1 MKNKVINV
9 VIADDHAL
17 IREGL
22 KRIISYEE
30 DMSVT
35 AEAENG
41 ESVLEMVIINKP
53 DVLLLDVN
61 LPQLNGIGVLQK
73 LKEEGMNVKIIMLT
87 IENQR
92 QIINE
97 AINIG
102 VDGYVL
108 KDSAG
113 EEIIDAIRTVYNGD
127 KYIDKSLVATLFTE
141 VKSKAYIPLSIF
153 DSLSKRELEVLIR
166 ISKGFS
172 NKDIGAELFISEKTV
187 KNYATSIFDKIKA
200 RDRVQ
205 ATIISIEN
213 QIDVY
218 YDKKYGFQK

>member
-1 MKNKVINV
+1 MKNKEINV

-30 DMSVT
+30 DMVVS

-41 ESVLEMVIINKP
+41 ESVLEMVTINKP
-53 DVLLLDVN
+53 DVLLLDIN

-113 EEIIDAIRTVYNGD
+113 EEIIDAIRTVYCGD

-141 VKSKAYIPLSIF
+141 VKSKAYIPQSIF
-153 DSLSKRELEVLIR
+153 DSLSKRELEVLFR

-172 NKDIGAELFISEKTV
+172 NKDIGTELFISEKTV
-187 KNYATSIFDKIKA
+187 KNYATGIFNKIGA

-213 QIDVY
+213 GIDIY
-218 YDKKYGFQK
+218 YDKKYGNQK